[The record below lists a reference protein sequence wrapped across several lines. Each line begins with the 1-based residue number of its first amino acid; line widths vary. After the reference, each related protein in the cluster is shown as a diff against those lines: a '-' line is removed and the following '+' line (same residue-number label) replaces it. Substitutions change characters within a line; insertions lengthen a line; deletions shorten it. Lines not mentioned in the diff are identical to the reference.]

1 MSKKLLPFL
10 AAAFVL
16 ALAGCEET
24 TTTKTEPKQQKRV
37 WLDQSKDPL
46 TRAEAYAFFVSGE
59 EGPCP
64 LGPGEVGKKG
74 TEEETFACIN
84 TAAFAGCFE
93 ALQGLKFETAA
104 YRRDFPEPLMFSSAQ
119 DAYKKCRSFR

>member
-1 MSKKLLPFL
+1 MSRKLAPVLL
-10 AAAFVL
+10 AVL
-16 ALAGCEET
+16 AFTVAACEET
-24 TTTKTEPKQQKRV
+24 TTTTEKKQDRV
-37 WLDQSKDPL
+37 WLNKNKDPL

-74 TEEETFACIN
+74 NEKETFACIN

-93 ALQGLKFETAA
+93 ALQGLPFETAA
-104 YRRDFPEPLMFSSAQ
+104 YKRDFPEPLMFSSAQ